1 MISVENESLVCGI
14 PSAPIWAVPGVVD
27 CLAPQEGLLGAVAQH
42 LLHLPHACQLAE
54 VGDCT
59 SVPGADVAPGANLQG
74 MEVAFEAQFFDVGGK
89 GSVFLTFPCPGFL
102 YPLHSVERDGEF
114 HQMDFSYGLP
124 LVQDHKIR
132 PLGSHNDLRRDGAS
146 SCLPALEVGVEGQA
160 FQPWGSKSF
169 KKIEQDLVVSIGE
182 SALIQSHFAVGEKVA

>member
-1 MISVENESLVCGI
+1 MIDVTEDESLVCVHSI
-14 PSAPIWAVPGVVD
+14 PSAPVWAVPGVVD

-42 LLHLPHACQLAE
+42 LLHLPHSCQLTE

-102 YPLHSVERDGEF
+102 YPLDSVEGDGEF
-114 HQMDFSYGLP
+114 HQLATWPGDLP
-124 LVQDHKIR
+124 LVQDHII
-132 PLGSHNDLRRDGAS
+132 LRI
-146 SCLPALEVGVEGQA
+146 
-160 FQPWGSKSF
+160 W
-169 KKIEQDLVVSIGE
+169 
-182 SALIQSHFAVGEKVA
+182 